1 MSEEYDP
8 EMYEELHE
16 ISQEIGEKVADLT
29 QRISP
34 MRVAIAGLVLMLL
47 LGAIA
52 STWYWI
58 IPRDDVEIDVLY
70 LQRNGHIVMVE
81 LINDGSREITDVQLR
96 VDFVD
101 SSQIEIGNISISIK
115 SLASHTSVAGDD
127 MELELLGYSV
137 WEEYTIQITIKWTD
151 FRDVENEER
160 FIHKVSDNITE
171 RFHDECEEVTWFL

>member
-1 MSEEYDP
+1 MSDEYDP

-29 QRISP
+29 QKISP
-34 MRVAIAGLVLMLL
+34 IRVAIAGLVLMLI

-58 IPRDDVEIDVLY
+58 IPRDDVEIDVMY

-101 SSQIEIGNISISIK
+101 NSQTEIGNISISIK
-115 SLASHTSVAGDD
+115 SLASHTSIAGDD

>member
-1 MSEEYDP
+1 MSDEYDP

-16 ISQEIGEKVADLT
+16 ISQEIGEKVAELT
-29 QRISP
+29 QKISP
-34 MRVAIAGLVLMLL
+34 IRVAIAGLVLMLI

-58 IPRDDVEIDVLY
+58 IPRDDVEIDVMY

-81 LINDGSREITDVQLR
+81 LINDGSREITDVELI

-101 SSQIEIGNISISIK
+101 STQTVIGNINLSVK
-115 SLASHTSVAGDD
+115 SLASHTSIAGDD

-151 FRDVENEER
+151 FRGVENEER

>member
-8 EMYEELHE
+8 EVYEELHE

-29 QRISP
+29 QKISP

-58 IPRDDVEIDVLY
+58 IPRDDVEIDVMY

-81 LINDGSREITDVQLR
+81 LINDGSREITDVKLR

-101 SSQIEIGNISISIK
+101 SSKTSIGNKSISIK
-115 SLASHTSVAGDD
+115 SLASHTSIAGDD
-127 MELELLGYSV
+127 LELELLGYSV
-137 WEEYTIQITIKWTD
+137 WEEYTIQITIEWTD
-151 FRDVENEER
+151 FRGVDNKET

>member
-1 MSEEYDP
+1 MSDEYDP

-29 QRISP
+29 QKISP
-34 MRVAIAGLVLMLL
+34 IRVAIAGLVLMLI

-58 IPRDDVEIDVLY
+58 IPRDDVEIDVMY
-70 LQRNGHIVMVE
+70 LQRNGHVVMVE
-81 LINDGSREITDVQLR
+81 LINDGSREITDVELK

-101 SSQIEIGNISISIK
+101 STQTVIGDINLSIK
-115 SLASHTSVAGDD
+115 SIASHTSISGDD

-151 FRDVENEER
+151 FRGVENEER

-171 RFHDECEEVTWFL
+171 KFHDECEEVTWFL

>member
-1 MSEEYDP
+1 MSDEYDP

-16 ISQEIGEKVADLT
+16 ISQDIGEKVAELT
-29 QRISP
+29 QKISP
-34 MRVAIAGLVLMLL
+34 IRVAIAGLVLMLI

-58 IPRDDVEIDVLY
+58 IPRDDVEIDVMY

-81 LINDGSREITDVQLR
+81 LINDGSREITDVELK

-101 SSQIEIGNISISIK
+101 STQTVIGDINLSVKSI
-115 SLASHTSVAGDD
+115 ASHTSISGDD
-127 MELELLGYSV
+127 MELELRGYSV

-151 FRDVENEER
+151 FRGVENEER

>member
-1 MSEEYDP
+1 MSDEYDP
-8 EMYEELHE
+8 EVYEELHDM
-16 ISQEIGEKVADLT
+16 SQEIGEKVAELT
-29 QRISP
+29 QKISP

-58 IPRDDVEIDVLY
+58 IPRDDVEINVMY

-81 LINDGSREITDVQLR
+81 LINDGSREITDVKLR

-101 SSQIEIGNISISIK
+101 SSKTEIGNKSISIK
-115 SLASHTSVAGDD
+115 SLASHTSIAGDD
-127 MELELLGYSV
+127 LELELLGYSV
-137 WEEYTIQITIKWTD
+137 WEEYTIQITIEWTD
-151 FRDVENEER
+151 FRGVENKER

-171 RFHDECEEVTWFL
+171 KFHDECEEVTWFL

>member
-1 MSEEYDP
+1 MSDEYDP
-8 EMYEELHE
+8 EVYEELHDM
-16 ISQEIGEKVADLT
+16 SQEIGEKVAELT
-29 QRISP
+29 QKISP

-58 IPRDDVEIDVLY
+58 IPRDDVEIDVMY

-81 LINDGSREITDVQLR
+81 LINDGSREIRNVDLN

-101 SSQIEIGNISISIK
+101 SSQTIIGSINISIK
-115 SLASHTSVAGDD
+115 SLASHTSVSGDD

-137 WEEYTIQITIKWTD
+137 WEEYTIQITIEWTD
-151 FRDVENEER
+151 FRGVENKER

>member
-1 MSEEYDP
+1 MSDEYDP

-29 QRISP
+29 QKISP
-34 MRVAIAGLVLMLL
+34 IRVAIAGLVLMLI

-58 IPRDDVEIDVLY
+58 IPRDDVEIDVMY
-70 LQRNGHIVMVE
+70 LQRNGHVVMVE
-81 LINDGSREITDVQLR
+81 LINDGSREITDVELK

-101 SSQIEIGNISISIK
+101 STQTVIGDINLSIK
-115 SLASHTSVAGDD
+115 SIASHTSISGDD

-151 FRDVENEER
+151 FRGVENEER

>member
-1 MSEEYDP
+1 MSDEYDP

-16 ISQEIGEKVADLT
+16 ISQDIGEKVAELT
-29 QRISP
+29 QKISP
-34 MRVAIAGLVLMLL
+34 IRVAIAGLVLMLI

-58 IPRDDVEIDVLY
+58 IPRDDVEIDVMY

-81 LINDGSREITDVQLR
+81 LINDGSREITDVELK

-101 SSQIEIGNISISIK
+101 STQTVIGDINLSVKSI
-115 SLASHTSVAGDD
+115 ASHTSISGDD
-127 MELELLGYSV
+127 MELELRGYSV